1 MLFPYTWFLTFFP
14 LSETVK
20 QWDLVELIDFLW
32 YLWLVALWHMFT
44 FTYVTMWAVG
54 NLGTGNLGLSFACH
68 LPFNS
73 SSGRCQTWGIP
84 AFQVFDMICFEL
96 TLLIKS
102 DSSYYHVMSMF
113 SVPARRKLSQFL
125 RWITNHESWVTATE
139 NELLQFYVVGL
150 TAMDELASVAGKS
163 SAAYDMLSAAAAVV
177 LRFGSLEQ
185 ATNRICKLLG

>member
-1 MLFPYTWFLTFFP
+1 MCGQHCWLTTHHPAKSVHFHFDSTALFDFLSWDMTGQTAGSNFTFHMLFPYTWFLTFFP

-84 AFQVFDMICFEL
+84 AFQVFDMICFEFD
-96 TLLIKS
+96 I
-102 DSSYYHVMSMF
+102 
-113 SVPARRKLSQFL
+113 ANQIR
-125 RWITNHESWVTATE
+125 
-139 NELLQFYVVGL
+139 
-150 TAMDELASVAGKS
+150 
-163 SAAYDMLSAAAAVV
+163 
-177 LRFGSLEQ
+177 
-185 ATNRICKLLG
+185 